1 MRRALL
7 ALLIGTAALG
17 ATAGPHCPVTAP
29 EGTAPLRRGGETA
42 PRRAKRFAAAVQRH
56 VELLVVADAAMAR
69 FHGTE
74 LRPYLLTVLAT
85 AARTFRHGSLG
96 AAVQLR
102 LTRLLVLAN
111 GAPGPSVTSNAA
123 QTLRDFCRWQRDLNV
138 PDEDSPLHFD
148 VAVLFTRQDLCG
160 AATCDTLGM
169 AVGDVHYT
177 VHRTLA
183 QSHPQQLW
191 SRSPLQPLTLWM
203 DGAYGEEWEDKPSC
217 LSHLSVQSRAY
228 HAQLHH
234 GLDSK
239 GPKSSNSAAGSGSK
253 VGRSL
258 GLPRWVS
265 NKWCWRLI

>member
-1 MRRALL
+1 MASGW
-7 ALLIGTAALG
+7 AGTAMGGIDIRVGGTETDWHRDGGRCHSNGVTAGWGWHSNGGHRRGDGWRWDGAAPRWGMLAWRWVTTGRRG
-17 ATAGPHCPVTAP
+17 ATTVGVHHPTTPPPTP
-29 EGTAPLRRGGETA
+29 FP
-42 PRRAKRFAAAVQRH
+42 PQRFAAAVQRH

-148 VAVLFTRQDLCG
+148 VAVLFTRQVGGNGGGWGLDG
-160 AATCDTLGM
+160 ATVL
-169 AVGDVHYT
+169 AVGFLGRWLGPPNPVPMSW
-177 VHRTLA
+177 VLGRTPETPTKA
-183 QSHPQQLW
+183 FGCW
-191 SRSPLQPLTLWM
+191 
-203 DGAYGEEWEDKPSC
+203 
-217 LSHLSVQSRAY
+217 
-228 HAQLHH
+228 
-234 GLDSK
+234 
-239 GPKSSNSAAGSGSK
+239 
-253 VGRSL
+253 L
-258 GLPRWVS
+258 GCP
-265 NKWCWRLI
+265 

>member
-1 MRRALL
+1 MEVGDNGPSRCHHRWGTPPHHPTT
-7 ALLIGTAALG
+7 IGVHHPT
-17 ATAGPHCPVTAP
+17 TPPPTP
-29 EGTAPLRRGGETA
+29 FP
-42 PRRAKRFAAAVQRH
+42 PQRFAAAVQRH

-148 VAVLFTRQDLCG
+148 VAVLFTRQ
-160 AATCDTLGM
+160 
-169 AVGDVHYT
+169 VGGNGGGWG
-177 VHRTLA
+177 L
-183 QSHPQQLW
+183 
-191 SRSPLQPLTLWM
+191 
-203 DGAYGEEWEDKPSC
+203 DGATVFTWGFLGRW
-217 LSHLSVQSRAY
+217 L
-228 HAQLHH
+228 
-234 GLDSK
+234 
-239 GPKSSNSAAGSGSK
+239 GPPTPVPMSW
-253 VGRSL
+253 VLGRTPETPTKAFGCWL
-258 GLPRWVS
+258 GCP
-265 NKWCWRLI
+265 